1 MAAFSNQKTYVSKAW
16 RKKLENIVGTI
27 PVNGGVQWKVG
38 TQAKGD
44 PSPSTNSDFINDEL
58 MKAQASNGEY
68 VVLLCNP

>member
-16 RKKLENIVGTI
+16 RKKLENIVGT
-27 PVNGGVQWKVG
+27 GGVQWKVG